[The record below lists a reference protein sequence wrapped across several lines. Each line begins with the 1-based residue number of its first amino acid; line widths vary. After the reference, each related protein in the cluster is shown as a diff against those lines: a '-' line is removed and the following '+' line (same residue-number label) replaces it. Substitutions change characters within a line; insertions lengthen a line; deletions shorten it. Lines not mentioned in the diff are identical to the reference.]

1 VEAAHATWH
10 RLGALLVNRGLLNIA
25 QVKQAFEEQQL
36 TGRRL
41 GEIAVGRGWVTSADL
56 AKALAD
62 QFGLEYVDLA
72 QVEPDHDAAA
82 LLEKELAFR
91 YQALPVRFLGD
102 GLLLVTV
109 ADPTAAEQTEQLR
122 RALGHDVRLAVS
134 EPEQLE
140 RAIRNLHQP
149 GSQPV
154 PGKTPVPA
162 PLPAPASAAAPAAPA
177 RGEVLTPAVALV
189 NRALEQAIS
198 EGASDVHFEPQED
211 ALVVRA
217 RFDGVTRLVT
227 RIPKEMQPAVVSRLK
242 QMARLDLSERRAPQD
257 GRASLS
263 VGGQALDLRI
273 AALPTM
279 HGEQVV
285 LRVLHRAARSPDLA
299 ALGMTPAVRE
309 LFEHAVRQPHG
320 ALIVCGP
327 TGSGRTTT
335 LYTTLHLLNDPGRVL
350 TTIEDPVEYEIP
362 GVSQVEVAAKA
373 GLTFAGG
380 LRTILRSDPDVVLVG
395 EISCEDTARGAMHAG
410 MTGHLVLAAL
420 HAHDAAG
427 GIARLADLGVE
438 PGLLATSVNCV
449 VAQRLARRLC
459 ADCREPYW
467 PSDEQLGHL
476 GLLAHKGRVFFQRAK
491 GCERCGGTGY
501 RGRVAIFEAML
512 VTPELRRLLGA
523 SADELRAAAVRGGMT
538 TLRQEGVRLCLEG
551 VSSLEEIE
559 RITGERLS

>member
-1 VEAAHATWH
+1 MEAAHVPWH
-10 RLGALLVNRGLLNIA
+10 HLGSLLINRGLLNIE
-25 QVKQAFEEQQL
+25 QVKLAFEEQQL

-41 GEIAVGRGWVTSADL
+41 GEIAVGHGWVTSADL
-56 AKALAD
+56 AHALAD
-62 QFGLEYVDLA
+62 QFGLEYVDLTA
-72 QVEPDHDAAA
+72 VEPDHDAAA

-109 ADPTAAEQTEQLR
+109 ADPTEAEHAERLR
-122 RALGHDVRLAVS
+122 LALGHDVRLAVS
-134 EPEQLE
+134 EPGELE
-140 RAIRNLHQP
+140 GAIRRLHTQ
-149 GSQPV
+149 SV
-154 PGKTPVPA
+154 LKVADT
-162 PLPAPASAAAPAAPA
+162 AAPVAVD
-177 RGEVLTPAVALV
+177 ESTPAVALV
-189 NRALEQAIS
+189 NETLEQAIS
-198 EGASDVHFEPQED
+198 EGASDVHFEPQEQE
-211 ALVVRA
+211 LVVRA
-217 RFDGVTRLVT
+217 RFDGVTRVVT

-242 QMARLDLSERRAPQD
+242 QMAKLELAERRAPQD
-257 GRASLS
+257 GRASLRLA
-263 VGGQALDLRI
+263 GQTLDLRI

-285 LRVLHRAARSPDLA
+285 LRVLHRAVKSPDLA
-299 ALGMTPAVRE
+299 ALGMTPTVRE

-320 ALIVCGP
+320 ALVVCGP

-335 LYTTLHLLNDPGRVL
+335 LYSALHLLNDPGRVL
-350 TTIEDPVEYEIP
+350 TTIEDPVEYELP
-362 GVSQVEVAAKA
+362 GVNQVEVAAKA
-373 GLTFAGG
+373 GLTFADG
-380 LRTILRSDPDVVLVG
+380 LRTILRSDPDTVLVG
-395 EISCEDTARGAMHAG
+395 EIRDEETARTAMHAG

-438 PGLLATSVNCV
+438 AGLLATSVNCV
-449 VAQRLARRLC
+449 IAQRLARRLC

-467 PSDEQLGHL
+467 PTDEQLGRL
-476 GLLAHKGRVFFQRAK
+476 GLLGHKGRVFFQRPK

-501 RGRVAIFEAML
+501 RGRVAIYEALL

-523 SADELRAAAVRGGMT
+523 PADELRTAAVRAGMT

-559 RITGERLS
+559 RITGERFS

>member
-1 VEAAHATWH
+1 
-10 RLGALLVNRGLLNIA
+10 LINRGLLNVE
-25 QVKQAFEEQQL
+25 QVKLAFEEQQL

-41 GEIAVGRGWVTSADL
+41 GEIAVGHGWVTSADL
-56 AKALAD
+56 ARALAD

-72 QVEPDHDAAA
+72 EVEPDQDAVA

-109 ADPTAAEQTEQLR
+109 ADPTEAEHAERLR
-122 RALGHDVRLAVS
+122 HALGHDVRLAVS
-134 EPEQLE
+134 EPGALE
-140 RAIRNLHQP
+140 HAIRNLHQAP
-149 GSQPV
+149 LKVAHSEA
-154 PGKTPVPA
+154 PA
-162 PLPAPASAAAPAAPA
+162 PVDES
-177 RGEVLTPAVALV
+177 TPAVALV
-189 NRALEQAIS
+189 NGTLEQAIS

-211 ALVVRA
+211 ELVVRA
-217 RFDGVTRLVT
+217 RFDGVTRVVT

-242 QMARLDLSERRAPQD
+242 QMAKLDLAERRAPQD
-257 GRASLS
+257 GRASLRLA
-263 VGGQALDLRI
+263 GQALDLRI

-285 LRVLHRAARSPDLA
+285 LRVLQRAVKSPDLT
-299 ALGMTPAVRE
+299 ALGMTPTVRE
-309 LFEHAVRQPHG
+309 LFEHAIRQPHG
-320 ALIVCGP
+320 ALVVCGP

-335 LYTTLHLLNDPGRVL
+335 LYTALHLLNDPGRVL

-362 GVSQVEVAAKA
+362 GVNQVEVAAKA
-373 GLTFAGG
+373 GLTFADG
-380 LRTILRSDPDVVLVG
+380 LRTILRSDPDAVLVG
-395 EISCEDTARGAMHAG
+395 ELRDEETARVAMHAA

-427 GIARLADLGVE
+427 GITRLGDLGVE
-438 PGLLATSVNCV
+438 ASLLATSVNCV

-459 ADCREPYW
+459 PDCREPYW
-467 PSDEQLGHL
+467 PTDEQLGRL
-476 GLLAHKGRVFFQRAK
+476 GLLGHKGRVFFQRAK

-501 RGRVAIFEAML
+501 RGRVAIFEALL
-512 VTPELRRLLGA
+512 VTPELRRLLG
-523 SADELRAAAVRGGMT
+523 SPADELRAAAVRAGMT